1 MKKLRCNIKVGRYS
15 FEYVVDLVITSDIKN
30 LTQTCEITLPRKL
43 EWQQKQIALGEG
55 SLLKAGNKVTIKLSY
70 DTAPQTVFIGYLSRI
85 KPGVR
90 VGLICED
97 EMYLLKQTN
106 LTKSYES
113 VSLKTLLN
121 DIMPTGISYETA
133 DINLGN
139 LRLTNVSIAQVL
151 AHLKKEYGIFS
162 YFKNGK
168 LLVGLAYWPQ
178 EAQTHVFGFQ
188 RNILNDGHPEYI
200 KADDIKLKVKAV
212 SMMQDNTKHEVEIG
226 DADGE
231 QRTLYFYNI
240 PKADLEKIAQNEIA
254 NLKYDGFRGKFTAY
268 GKPMAQRGDIA
279 ELRDDNIADRNG
291 SYMIKS
297 NVIKFG
303 TKGFRQIIELGNK
316 V

>member
-1 MKKLRCNIKVGRYS
+1 MKKLVCNIKVGRYS

-43 EWQQKQIALGEG
+43 EWQQKQIALGKG
-55 SLLKAGNKVTIKLSY
+55 SLLKAGNKVTVKLSY
-70 DTAPQTVFIGYLSRI
+70 DTAPQTVFTGYLSRI

-97 EMYLLKQTN
+97 EMYALKQTN
-106 LTKSYES
+106 LTKSYKS
-113 VSLKTLLN
+113 VDLKTLLE
-121 DIMPTGISYETA
+121 DIMPDGIPYETG

-139 LRLTNVSIAQVL
+139 LRLTNVSIAQIL

-178 EAQTHVFGFQ
+178 ETQTHIFHFQ

-200 KADDIKLKVKAV
+200 KAEDVKLKVKAIG
-212 SMMQDNTKHEVEIG
+212 MMPDNTKYTVDVG
-226 DADGE
+226 DKDGE
-231 QRTLYFYNI
+231 QRTLHFYNI
-240 PKADLEKIAQNEIA
+240 PKGDLEKLAQNEIA

-268 GKPMAQRGDIA
+268 GEPLAQRGDIA
-279 ELRDDNIADRNG
+279 ELRDDTVPDRNG

-297 NVIKFG
+297 NIIKFG
-303 TKGFRQIIELGNK
+303 TKGFRQTVELGNK